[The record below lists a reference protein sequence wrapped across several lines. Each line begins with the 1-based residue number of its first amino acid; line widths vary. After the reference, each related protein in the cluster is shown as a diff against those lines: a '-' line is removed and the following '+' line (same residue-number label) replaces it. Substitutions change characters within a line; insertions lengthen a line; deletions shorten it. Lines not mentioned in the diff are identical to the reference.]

1 MRKRGRLIIFVM
13 VLTMLV
19 LIRFSVSKYK
29 TMITGNGNGVIAE
42 PIIVLEKD
50 SVINTEYNKKTGTLE
65 YFFNIKNYNSE
76 KVNDVECFYNIEI
89 IQDNMNFPI
98 EYKLVDISNNKVISL
113 TNNKTIDFL
122 MGSSIKEEDKY
133 KLEIT
138 WLDKNV
144 TYSDSVQLALKTNVV
159 QAYY

>member
-1 MRKRGRLIIFVM
+1 MRRRGRLIIITMLFI
-13 VLTMLV
+13 MLV

-29 TMITGNGNGVIAE
+29 SMINGNGRGNVAE

-50 SVINTEYNKKTGTLE
+50 TVINTEYNKKTGKLE

-76 KVNDVECFYNIEI
+76 KINEVECFYNIEI
-89 IQDNMNFPI
+89 IQDNTNFPI
-98 EYKLVDISNNKVISL
+98 AYKLIDLSNNEVISL
-113 TNNKTIDFL
+113 INNKTIDFL
-122 MGSSIKEEDKY
+122 MGTSIKDEDKY

-144 TYSDSVQLALKTNVV
+144 TYSDSLKLALKANVV